1 MIWWRFFRQVLGTLL
16 LVHDHDGK
24 SRFEVAPPALHSR
37 QTGVLFFCSLP
48 PIALVGS
55 RPGKSFFAAVAIGC
69 IASDLFTLACYPE
82 EQSVFR
88 ANFSGSKRFCRS
100 HISHMLSKILRWVFK
115 RACRTLPV
123 RCRLWW

>member
-1 MIWWRFFRQVLGTLL
+1 MIMMGSRALKLHPSAPFTPNGRTLSL
-16 LVHDHDGK
+16 L
-24 SRFEVAPPALHSR
+24 
-37 QTGVLFFCSLP
+37 LP

-55 RPGKSFFAAVAIGC
+55 HSGKSSFQAVIGWL
-69 IASDLFTLACYPE
+69 AFGLFTLACYPE
-82 EQSVFR
+82 EQSVFS